1 VKAMMVMLGLV
12 LTSVVP
18 TAAVPV
24 GDSMIL
30 QESLTIEVIH
40 SGPAC
45 SSGSV
50 LVAGACQPEGT
61 VPPVVLPGEG
71 PALVALTAEPG
82 GPAARARA
90 RARNGALARDGA
102 RVGGWRPRGSPV
114 DPGNLAGPMT
124 ELLA

>member
-18 TAAVPV
+18 T
-24 GDSMIL
+24 
-30 QESLTIEVIH
+30 
-40 SGPAC
+40 
-45 SSGSV
+45 
-50 LVAGACQPEGT
+50 
-61 VPPVVLPGEG
+61 
-71 PALVALTAEPG
+71 
-82 GPAARARA
+82 
-90 RARNGALARDGA
+90 RNGALARDGA